1 MIRKNNRKRT
11 PLGNKTGQYLIRNVQ
26 ANNVTVIIHASP
38 IYDNHGFLHIYELD
52 DFVCFEMSRIHLDT
66 ILSMAN
72 SEYHWTPNM
81 SDFRVIYD
89 DYSFNASGM
98 SFEVNWAYAEKSLK
112 YPITI
117 RIKSLFKSVF
127 NR

>member
-1 MIRKNNRKRT
+1 MRNV
-11 PLGNKTGQYLIRNVQ
+11 LGNKTGQYLIRNVQ
-26 ANNVTVIIHASP
+26 ANNVTIIIHASP
-38 IYDNHGFLHIYELD
+38 IFVDNHGFLHINELD
-52 DFVCFEMSRIHLDT
+52 DFVCFEMSIIHLDT
-66 ILSMAN
+66 ILSMTN
-72 SEYHWTPNM
+72 SEYHWIPNM

-112 YPITI
+112 YPISI
-117 RIKSLFKSVF
+117 RIKSLFKGVF

>member
-1 MIRKNNRKRT
+1 
-11 PLGNKTGQYLIRNVQ
+11 
-26 ANNVTVIIHASP
+26 
-38 IYDNHGFLHIYELD
+38 
-52 DFVCFEMSRIHLDT
+52 
-66 ILSMAN
+66 MAN

-98 SFEVNWAYAEKSLK
+98 SFEVNWAYAEKTLK
-112 YPITI
+112 YPLTI
-117 RIKSLFKSVF
+117 RIKSLFKGVF